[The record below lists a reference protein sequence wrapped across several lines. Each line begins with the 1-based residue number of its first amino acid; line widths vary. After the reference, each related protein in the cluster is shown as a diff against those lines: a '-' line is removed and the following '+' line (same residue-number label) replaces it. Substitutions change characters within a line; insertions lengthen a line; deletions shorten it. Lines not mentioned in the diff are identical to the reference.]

1 MDGGAIRAL
10 RALGQSIWYDN
21 CERTLI
27 ASGRLAAMI
36 RDDGLAGMTSN
47 PTIFEK
53 AVKGSDAYDAQLKAL
68 AARSADLPA
77 TLDAVIGDDIRAAC
91 DAFGP
96 LFDASGGED
105 GRVSIEVSPALARDT
120 AGTVR
125 EGVRLKALVDRPN
138 VMIKVPAT
146 REGLPAITEL
156 TAAGVDVNVTLIFAV
171 ARYREVMDAF
181 QAGLERRVAA
191 GQAVDA
197 IRSVASFFVSRI
209 DVAAAKRLDP
219 RIAAGET
226 ALAPLRG
233 RVGIANSR
241 RAWAAWEEVF
251 TAPRWT
257 ALAARGA
264 RPQRV
269 LWASTGVKDPALS
282 PTAYVEA
289 LVGPHSVNTL
299 PPETYA
305 ATRALGAVARM
316 IDTAEARAD
325 RTLENLAAAGIGLD
339 GICAELEVAG
349 VKSFAD
355 SWAALGAALEAK
367 LRAL

>member
-1 MDGGAIRAL
+1 VSGGAIRAL

-53 AVKGSDAYDAQLKAL
+53 AVKGSGAYDAQLAAL
-68 AARSADLPA
+68 AARGADLPA
-77 TLDAVIGDDIRAAC
+77 MLDAVIGDDIRAAC
-91 DAFGP
+91 DAFRP
-96 LFDASGGED
+96 AYDDSEGED
-105 GRVSIEVSPALARDT
+105 GRVSIEVSPDLARDT

-125 EGVRLKALVDRPN
+125 EGLRLRALVDRPN
-138 VMIKVPAT
+138 VMVKVPAT

-156 TAAGVDVNVTLIFAV
+156 TAAGVDVNVTLIFSV

-191 GQAVDA
+191 GGAVA
-197 IRSVASFFVSRI
+197 GIHSVASFFVSRI
-209 DVAAAKRLDP
+209 DVAAGKRLDP
-219 RIAAGET
+219 RIAAGE
-226 ALAPLRG
+226 AGLAALRG

-241 RAWAAWEEVF
+241 RAWAAWQDVF
-251 TAPRWT
+251 AAPRWL

-269 LWASTGVKDPALS
+269 LWASTGVKDPALP

-289 LVGPHSVNTL
+289 LVGPHSVNTV
-299 PPETYA
+299 PPDTYA
-305 ATRALGAVARM
+305 AIRALEFVART
-316 IDTAEARAD
+316 IDDAAARAD
-325 RTLENLAAAGIGLD
+325 RTLDALAAAGVSLD
-339 GICAELEVAG
+339 EICAELEVAG

-355 SWAALGAALEAK
+355 SWAALGAAVAAK
-367 LRAL
+367 GRAR